1 MAYRSIMI
9 ESPARLSLRDG
20 QLVIHTERE
29 HTAPLEDISALLLEN
44 NRSTITTAALARLG
58 QCGCAV
64 FLCDE
69 KHIPCAV
76 LTPFQQHSRA
86 LAVLRSQLDASEP
99 LKKRLWQSVV
109 KAKIGNQA
117 LCLRM
122 AGKEGEAQALFSLA
136 ERVRSGDSENAE
148 ATAAQLYFPALFGG
162 DFTRSEENGWN
173 AALNYG
179 YAILRGCTAR
189 TLSVYG
195 FLPSLG
201 IHHRSTLNAFNLADD
216 LMEPFRPLA
225 DLLVHSS
232 MGPEDTLTTERKRM
246 LFNCLNLDILS
257 GGQRHSVSYAIDR
270 EVQSLRRALEDK
282 QAERT
287 LPTLAELKQHSY
299 E

>member
-1 MAYRSIMI
+1 MAFRSIMI
-9 ESPARLSLRDG
+9 ESPAQLSLRDE
-20 QLVIHTERE
+20 QLVIRTDRE
-29 HTAPLEDISALLLEN
+29 HTVPMEDISALLLEN
-44 NRSTITTAALARLG
+44 RRSTITTAALARLG

-86 LAVLRSQLDASEP
+86 LTVLRNQMEATEP

-109 KAKIGNQA
+109 KAKISNQA
-117 LCLRM
+117 LCLRL
-122 AGKEGEAQALFSLA
+122 AGKESEAQALFSLA
-136 ERVRSGDSENAE
+136 DRVRSGDSENAE
-148 ATAAQLYFPALFGG
+148 ATAAQLYFPALFGEG
-162 DFTRSEENGWN
+162 FTRGEENGYN

-189 TLSVYG
+189 TLAVYG

-201 IHHRSTLNAFNLADD
+201 IHHRSALNAFNLADD
-216 LMEPFRPLA
+216 LMEPFRPLV
-225 DLLVHSS
+225 DLLVHSFTDQ
-232 MGPEDTLTTERKRM
+232 EEELTPERKRA
-246 LFNCLNLDILS
+246 LFNCLNLEMLS

-270 EVQSLRRALEDK
+270 EIQSLRRAMEEK
-282 QAERT
+282 QPVLT
-287 LPTLAELKQHSY
+287 LPALTELKQHSY

>member
-1 MAYRSIMI
+1 MAFRSIMI
-9 ESPARLSLRDG
+9 ESPAQLTLRDE
-20 QLVIHTERE
+20 QLVIRTDRE
-29 HTAPLEDISALLLEN
+29 HTVPMEDISALLLEN
-44 NRSTITTAALARLG
+44 RRSTITTAALARLG

-86 LAVLRSQLDASEP
+86 LTVLRNQMEATEP

-109 KAKIGNQA
+109 KAKISNQA
-117 LCLRM
+117 LCLRL
-122 AGKEGEAQALFSLA
+122 AGKESEAQALFSLA
-136 ERVRSGDSENAE
+136 DRVRSGDSENAE
-148 ATAAQLYFPALFGG
+148 ATAAQLYFPALFGEG
-162 DFTRSEENGWN
+162 FTRGEENGYN

-189 TLSVYG
+189 TLAVYG

-201 IHHRSTLNAFNLADD
+201 IHHRSALNAFNLADD
-216 LMEPFRPLA
+216 LMEPFRPLM
-225 DLLVHSS
+225 DLLVHSFTDQ
-232 MGPEDTLTTERKRM
+232 EEELTPERKRA
-246 LFNCLNLDILS
+246 LFNCLNQEMLS

-270 EVQSLRRALEDK
+270 EIQSLRRAMEEK
-282 QAERT
+282 QPVLM
-287 LPTLAELKQHSY
+287 LPALTELKQHSY

>member
-1 MAYRSIMI
+1 MAFRSIMI
-9 ESPARLSLRDG
+9 ESPAQLTLRDE
-20 QLVIHTERE
+20 QLVIRTDRE
-29 HTAPLEDISALLLEN
+29 HTVPMEDISALLLEN
-44 NRSTITTAALARLG
+44 RRSTITTAALARLG

-86 LAVLRSQLDASEP
+86 LTVLRNQMEATEP

-109 KAKIGNQA
+109 KAKISNQA
-117 LCLRM
+117 LCLRL
-122 AGKEGEAQALFSLA
+122 AGKESEAQALFSLA
-136 ERVRSGDSENAE
+136 DRVRSGDSENAE
-148 ATAAQLYFPALFGG
+148 ATAAQLYFPALFGEG
-162 DFTRSEENGWN
+162 FTRGEENGYN

-189 TLSVYG
+189 TLAVYG

-201 IHHRSTLNAFNLADD
+201 IHHRSALNAFNLADD
-216 LMEPFRPLA
+216 LMEPFRPLV
-225 DLLVHSS
+225 DLLVHSFTDR
-232 MGPEDTLTTERKRM
+232 EEELTPERKRA
-246 LFNCLNLDILS
+246 LFNCLNLEMLS

-270 EVQSLRRALEDK
+270 EIQSLRRAMEEK
-282 QAERT
+282 QPVLT
-287 LPTLAELKQHSY
+287 LPALTELKQHSY

>member
-1 MAYRSIMI
+1 MAFRSIMI
-9 ESPARLSLRDG
+9 ESPAQLTLRDE
-20 QLVIHTERE
+20 QLVIRTDRE
-29 HTAPLEDISALLLEN
+29 HTVPMEDISALLLEN
-44 NRSTITTAALARLG
+44 RRSTITTAALARLG

-86 LAVLRSQLDASEP
+86 LTVLRNQMEATEP

-109 KAKIGNQA
+109 KAKISNQA
-117 LCLRM
+117 LCLRL
-122 AGKEGEAQALFSLA
+122 AGKESEAQALFSLA
-136 ERVRSGDSENAE
+136 DRVRSGDSENAE
-148 ATAAQLYFPALFGG
+148 GTAAQLYFPALFGEG
-162 DFTRSEENGWN
+162 FTRGEENGYN

-189 TLSVYG
+189 TLAVYG

-201 IHHRSTLNAFNLADD
+201 IHHRSALNAFNLADD
-216 LMEPFRPLA
+216 LMEPFRPLV
-225 DLLVHSS
+225 DLLVHSFTDQ
-232 MGPEDTLTTERKRM
+232 EEELTPERKRA
-246 LFNCLNLDILS
+246 LFNCLNLEMLS

-270 EVQSLRRALEDK
+270 EIQSLRRAMEEK
-282 QAERT
+282 QPVLT
-287 LPTLAELKQHSY
+287 LPALTELKQHSY

>member
-1 MAYRSIMI
+1 MAFRSIMI
-9 ESPARLSLRDG
+9 ESPAQLSLRDE
-20 QLVIHTERE
+20 QLVIRTDRE
-29 HTAPLEDISALLLEN
+29 HTVPMEDISALLLEN
-44 NRSTITTAALARLG
+44 RRSTITTAALARLG

-86 LAVLRSQLDASEP
+86 LTVLRSQMEATEP

-109 KAKIGNQA
+109 KAKISNQA
-117 LCLRM
+117 LCLRL
-122 AGKEGEAQALFSLA
+122 AGKESEAQALFSLA
-136 ERVRSGDSENAE
+136 DRVRSGDSENAE
-148 ATAAQLYFPALFGG
+148 ATAAQLYFPVLFGEG
-162 DFTRSEENGWN
+162 FTRGEENGYN

-189 TLSVYG
+189 TLAVYG

-201 IHHRSTLNAFNLADD
+201 IHHRSALNAFNLADD
-216 LMEPFRPLA
+216 LMEPFRPLV
-225 DLLVHSS
+225 DLLVHSFTDQ
-232 MGPEDTLTTERKRM
+232 EEELTPERKRA
-246 LFNCLNLDILS
+246 LFNCLNLEMLS

-270 EVQSLRRALEDK
+270 EIQSLRRAMEEK
-282 QAERT
+282 QPLLT
-287 LPTLAELKQHSY
+287 LPALTELKQHSY

>member
-1 MAYRSIMI
+1 MAFRSIMI
-9 ESPARLSLRDG
+9 ESPAQLSLRDG
-20 QLVIHTERE
+20 QLVIRTERE
-29 HTAPLEDISALLLEN
+29 HTVPLEDISALLLEN

-76 LTPFQQHSRA
+76 LTPYQQHSRA

-117 LCLRM
+117 LCLRL
-122 AGKEGEAQALFSLA
+122 AGKEEEAQALFSLA

-201 IHHRSTLNAFNLADD
+201 VHHRSTLNAFNLADD

-232 MGPEDTLTTERKRM
+232 MGPEDTLTAERKRM
-246 LFNCLNLDILS
+246 LFNCLNLEMLS

-270 EVQSLRRALEDK
+270 EVQSLRRAFEEK
-282 QAERT
+282 QPELT
-287 LPTLAELKQHSY
+287 LPILAELKQHSY

>member
-1 MAYRSIMI
+1 MAFRSIMI
-9 ESPARLSLRDG
+9 ESPAQLTLRDE
-20 QLVIHTERE
+20 QLVIRTDRE
-29 HTAPLEDISALLLEN
+29 HTIPTEDISALLLEN
-44 NRSTITTAALARLG
+44 RRSTITTAALARLG

-86 LAVLRSQLDASEP
+86 LTVLRNQMEATEP

-109 KAKIGNQA
+109 KAKISNQA
-117 LCLRM
+117 LCLRL
-122 AGKEGEAQALFSLA
+122 AGKESEAQALFSLA
-136 ERVRSGDSENAE
+136 DRVRSGDSENAE
-148 ATAAQLYFPALFGG
+148 ATAAQLYFPALFGEG
-162 DFTRSEENGWN
+162 FTRGEENGYN

-189 TLSVYG
+189 TLAVYG

-201 IHHRSTLNAFNLADD
+201 IHHRSALNAFNLADD
-216 LMEPFRPLA
+216 LMEPFRPLV
-225 DLLVHSS
+225 DLLVHSFTDQ
-232 MGPEDTLTTERKRM
+232 EEELTPERKRA
-246 LFNCLNLDILS
+246 LFNCLNLEMLS

-270 EVQSLRRALEDK
+270 EIQSLRRAMEEK
-282 QAERT
+282 QPVLT
-287 LPTLAELKQHSY
+287 LPALTELKQHSY

>member
-1 MAYRSIMI
+1 MAFRSIMI
-9 ESPARLSLRDG
+9 ESPAQLTLRDE
-20 QLVIHTERE
+20 QLVIRTDRE
-29 HTAPLEDISALLLEN
+29 HTVPMEDISALLLEN
-44 NRSTITTAALARLG
+44 RRSTITTAALARLG

-86 LAVLRSQLDASEP
+86 LTVLRNQMEATEP

-109 KAKIGNQA
+109 KAKISNQA
-117 LCLRM
+117 LCLRL
-122 AGKEGEAQALFSLA
+122 AGKESEAQALFSLA
-136 ERVRSGDSENAE
+136 DRVRSGDSENAE
-148 ATAAQLYFPALFGG
+148 ATAAQLYFPALFGEG
-162 DFTRSEENGWN
+162 FTRGEENGYN

-189 TLSVYG
+189 TLAVYG

-201 IHHRSTLNAFNLADD
+201 IHHRSALNAFNLADD
-216 LMEPFRPLA
+216 LMEPFRPLV
-225 DLLVHSS
+225 DLLVHSFTDQ
-232 MGPEDTLTTERKRM
+232 EEELTPERKRA
-246 LFNCLNLDILS
+246 LFNCLNLEMLS

-270 EVQSLRRALEDK
+270 EIQSLRRAMEEK
-282 QAERT
+282 QPVLT
-287 LPTLAELKQHSY
+287 LPALTELKQHSY